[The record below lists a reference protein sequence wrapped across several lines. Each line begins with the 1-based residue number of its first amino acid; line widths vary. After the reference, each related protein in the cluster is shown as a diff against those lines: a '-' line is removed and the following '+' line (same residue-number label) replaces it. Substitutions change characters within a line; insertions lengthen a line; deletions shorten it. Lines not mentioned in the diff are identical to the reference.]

1 MKNSEGVSGEDDCE
15 AKREKINLLKMSGRD
30 ALWCDEFWE
39 VGEKMKKR
47 NWGLGVRQ
55 PKTLR
60 KEGDVM
66 MCKEGEY

>member
-1 MKNSEGVSGEDDCE
+1 MSGEDDCE

-47 NWGLGVRQ
+47 NWGWGCGSQ
-55 PKTLR
+55 ALR

-66 MCKEGEY
+66 MCKVSEY